1 MSTDA
6 QLRAQAK
13 YDRNNTRTVIMKL
26 NISSDADILA
36 KLDETENK
44 QGYIKG
50 LIRKDIRGESDVIP
64 LDTLKLMLKSFGKKY
79 NLSKVYLFGSYA
91 RGEASGESDLD
102 LMVDGKFK
110 DMKQYMNAIR
120 YLQMMT
126 GKSIDLVMEDA
137 AMNDTSRFG
146 KRFMEHV
153 EEERVLVYG

>member
-36 KLDETENK
+36 KLDGIDNK
-44 QGYIKG
+44 QGYIKS

-64 LDTLKLMLKSFGKKY
+64 MDAIKLMMKSFGKKY
-79 NLSKVYLFGSYA
+79 NLRKVYLFGSYA
-91 RGEASGESDLD
+91 RGEASSESDLD

-110 DMKQYMNAIR
+110 DMEQYINAIR

-126 GKSIDLVMEDA
+126 GKSVDLVMEEA
-137 AMNDTSRFG
+137 AVNDTSRFG

-153 EEERVLVYG
+153 EGERVLVYG